1 MESTFLIG
9 IVNNITLLLVLGFL
23 YSVSIRRWDIKTVK
37 GQLIAGLLFGLV
49 SMIGMVVPVQYS
61 PGLIFDGRTILLG
74 TVGLFGGGLAAAVAV
89 VMTGLLRIW
98 QGGVGLPMGLATILS
113 ASAIG
118 VAFHYLRTKYAWV
131 TKLIPLYFFG
141 LLIHAMMLACTLFL
155 PESFR
160 WKVLADIALPVLL
173 VYPVATMLYGR
184 LIVGLEEHNDAA
196 DKLRDSQQLY
206 QALAESSTAGIGLRD
221 EAGRF
226 AYVNKML
233 AMMLEA
239 AEPSQLIGLNYID
252 FVHPEDREESL
263 RRIRSNQI
271 GEVASRREHRLV
283 SLTGNVIW
291 VESTGVP
298 ILRNDNKYI
307 MGVFQDCTARRR
319 MEQTLRENEE
329 RYRAVMQQSNESIL
343 LVDIETRRILEV
355 NPHCVEAFGYSE
367 AELLAMTTYDLVADT
382 RENIDR
388 RSDAISSGTGVNEQ
402 LIHIRCKNGKILDVE
417 RSATVIQYGG
427 KHVFMFA
434 NRDISSER
442 KLQGLILRDVA
453 MAAGVQKD
461 LLPRG
466 FDDLLVSVET
476 VYEPHHLVS
485 GDFFDFAWSEDHKR
499 LSGFILD
506 VSGHGVSSA
515 LQCIAVSTYFRDILN
530 SPMSLDARLKWV
542 NRHVLRYFTHE
553 TFAAALGFEF
563 DFSRR
568 SLTFA
573 TAGIYGF
580 LAESHALPRLV
591 KRPGS
596 LLGILDN
603 PEYTEWTVPIKA
615 GDAFYF
621 MSDGLFDVVSR
632 DADLPTADYKQAVR
646 TLRDIAASPQRRD
659 DCSAVCILIN
669 DQPRFPVRLEFH
681 RYGEY
686 NRIRS
691 RIRDLLQNVSLQH
704 APRIEIAI
712 GEALANA
719 LRESMDVRVK
729 ISLCGRRLM
738 VRISDGGN
746 GFDGKQRVATFRA
759 VDMESEFLD
768 RLYSE
773 GGRGILIMLA
783 WMDQVIYSRKGNEVL
798 LVKNLEPVRTEVNR
812 DGDPSAKQ
820 RC

>member
-23 YSVSIRRWDIKTVK
+23 YSVSIRRWDIRTLK
-37 GQLIAGLLFGLV
+37 GQCIAGLLFGLV
-49 SMIGMVVPVQYS
+49 AVIGMVVPVQYS

-98 QGGVGLPMGLATILS
+98 QGGVGQWAGVATILS
-113 ASAIG
+113 SA
-118 VAFHYLRTKYAWV
+118 L
-131 TKLIPLYFFG
+131 FG
-141 LLIHAMMLACTLFL
+141 LLFRRMQIQFGWNRNNLFLYASGLVIHLSMLACMLLL
-155 PESFR
+155 PESIR
-160 WKVLADIALPVLL
+160 WKVLSDISLPVLL
-173 VYPVATMLYGR
+173 VYPFATMLYGR
-184 LIVGLEEHNDAA
+184 LIVELEARNEAA
-196 DKLRDSQQLY
+196 DELKESQQLY
-206 QALAESSTAGIGLRD
+206 EALAESSTAGIGLRD

-226 AYVNKML
+226 AYVNKMM
-233 AMMLEA
+233 ATMLEV
-239 AEPSQLIGLNYID
+239 PDPNQLLGLPYLD
-252 FVHPEDREESL
+252 FVHPEDREESR
-263 RRIRSNQI
+263 RRIEANQI
-271 GEVASRREHRLV
+271 GEVVIRREHRLV

-298 ILRNDNKYI
+298 ILRNDSKYI

-355 NPHCVEAFGYSE
+355 NPHCVETFGYSE

-388 RSDAISSGTGVNEQ
+388 RSDAISSGAGANEQ

-434 NRDISSER
+434 NRDISAER
-442 KLQGLILRDVA
+442 KLQALILRDVA

-466 FDDLLVSVET
+466 FDDLLVSVDT

-485 GDFFDFAWSEDHKR
+485 GDFYDFIWSEDHKR

-568 SLTFA
+568 TLTFA

-580 LAESHALPRLV
+580 LTSAQALPQLV

-596 LLGILDN
+596 LLGILDD
-603 PEYTEWTVPIKA
+603 PEYTEWTVPIQA

-621 MSDGLFDVVSR
+621 MSDGLFDIVSR
-632 DADLPTADYKQAVR
+632 EVDLPSGQYPQTIR
-646 TLRDIAASPQRRD
+646 MLRDIAASPGRRD
-659 DCSAVCILIN
+659 DCSAVCIRIN

-691 RIRDLLQNVSLQH
+691 RIRDLLQSVSLQH
-704 APRIEIAI
+704 APKIEIAI

-729 ISLCGRRLM
+729 LSLCGRRLM
-738 VRISDGGN
+738 VRISDGGG
-746 GFDGKQRVATFRA
+746 GFDGKQRVAAFQA
-759 VDMESEFLD
+759 ADMEAEFLD
-768 RLYSE
+768 RLYAE
-773 GGRGILIMLA
+773 GGRGILIMMA
-783 WMDQVIYSRKGNEVL
+783 WMDQVIYNRKGNEVL
-798 LVKNLEPVRTEVNR
+798 LVKELGT
-812 DGDPSAKQ
+812 S
-820 RC
+820 

>member
-23 YSVSIRRWDIKTVK
+23 YSVSIRRWDIRTLK
-37 GQLIAGLLFGLV
+37 GQCIAGLLFGLV
-49 SMIGMVVPVQYS
+49 AVIGMVVPVQYS

-98 QGGVGLPMGLATILS
+98 QGGVGQWAGVATILS
-113 ASAIG
+113 SA
-118 VAFHYLRTKYAWV
+118 L
-131 TKLIPLYFFG
+131 FG
-141 LLIHAMMLACTLFL
+141 LLFRRMQIQFGWNRNNLFLYASGLVIHLSMLACMLLL
-155 PESFR
+155 PESIR
-160 WKVLADIALPVLL
+160 WKVLSDISLPVLL
-173 VYPVATMLYGR
+173 VYPFATMLYGR
-184 LIVGLEEHNDAA
+184 LIVELEARNEAA
-196 DKLRDSQQLY
+196 DELKESQQLY
-206 QALAESSTAGIGLRD
+206 EALAESSTAGIGLRD

-226 AYVNKML
+226 TYVNKMM
-233 AMMLEA
+233 ATMLEVP
-239 AEPSQLIGLNYID
+239 EPNQLLGVPYLD
-252 FVHPEDREESL
+252 FVHPEDREESR
-263 RRIRSNQI
+263 RRIEANQI
-271 GEVASRREHRLV
+271 GEVASMREHRMV

-355 NPHCVEAFGYSE
+355 NPHCVETFGYSE

-388 RSDAISSGTGVNEQ
+388 RSDAISSGAGANEQ

-434 NRDISSER
+434 NRDISAER
-442 KLQGLILRDVA
+442 KLQALILRDVA

-466 FDDLLVSVET
+466 FDDLLVSVDT
-476 VYEPHHLVS
+476 IYEPHHLVS
-485 GDFFDFAWSEDHKR
+485 GDFYDFIWSEDHKR

-568 SLTFA
+568 TLTFA

-580 LAESHALPRLV
+580 LTSAQALPQLV

-596 LLGILDN
+596 LLGILDD
-603 PEYTEWTVPIKA
+603 PEYPEWTVPIQA

-621 MSDGLFDVVSR
+621 MSDGLFDIVSR
-632 DADLPTADYKQAVR
+632 EMDLPSSQYSQTIR
-646 TLRDIAASPQRRD
+646 MLRDIAASPGRRD
-659 DCSAVCILIN
+659 DCSAVCIRIN

-691 RIRDLLQNVSLQH
+691 RIRDLLQSVSLQH
-704 APRIEIAI
+704 APKIEIAI

-729 ISLCGRRLM
+729 LSLCGRRLM
-738 VRISDGGN
+738 VRISDGGG
-746 GFDGKQRVATFRA
+746 GFDGKQRVAAFQA
-759 VDMESEFLD
+759 ADMEAEFLD
-768 RLYSE
+768 RLYAE
-773 GGRGILIMLA
+773 GGRGILIMMA
-783 WMDQVIYSRKGNEVL
+783 WMDQVIYNRKGNEVL
-798 LVKNLEPVRTEVNR
+798 LVKELGT
-812 DGDPSAKQ
+812 S
-820 RC
+820 

>member
-23 YSVSIRRWDIKTVK
+23 YSVSIRRWDIRTLK
-37 GQLIAGLLFGLV
+37 GQCIAGLLFGLMAV
-49 SMIGMVVPVQYS
+49 IGMVVPVQYS

-98 QGGVGLPMGLATILS
+98 QGGVGQWAGVATILS
-113 ASAIG
+113 SA
-118 VAFHYLRTKYAWV
+118 L
-131 TKLIPLYFFG
+131 FG
-141 LLIHAMMLACTLFL
+141 LLFRRMQIQFGWNRNNLFLYASGLVIHLSMLACMLLL
-155 PESFR
+155 PESIR
-160 WKVLADIALPVLL
+160 WKVLSDISLPVLL
-173 VYPVATMLYGR
+173 VYPFATMLYGR
-184 LIVGLEEHNDAA
+184 LIVELEARNEAA
-196 DKLRDSQQLY
+196 DELKESQQLY
-206 QALAESSTAGIGLRD
+206 EALAESSTAGIGLRD

-226 AYVNKML
+226 AYVNKMM
-233 AMMLEA
+233 ATMLEV
-239 AEPSQLIGLNYID
+239 PDPNQLLGLPYLD
-252 FVHPEDREESL
+252 FVHPEDREESR
-263 RRIRSNQI
+263 RRIEANQI

-355 NPHCVEAFGYSE
+355 NPHCVETFGYSE

-388 RSDAISSGTGVNEQ
+388 RSDAISSGAGANEQ

-434 NRDISSER
+434 NRDISAER
-442 KLQGLILRDVA
+442 KLQALILRDVA

-466 FDDLLVSVET
+466 FDDLLVSVDT

-485 GDFFDFAWSEDHKR
+485 GDFYDFIWSEDHKR

-568 SLTFA
+568 TLTFA

-580 LAESHALPRLV
+580 LTSAQALPQLV

-596 LLGILDN
+596 LLGILDD
-603 PEYTEWTVPIKA
+603 PEYTEWTVPIQA

-621 MSDGLFDVVSR
+621 MSDGLFDIVSR
-632 DADLPTADYKQAVR
+632 DMDLPGSQYSQTIR
-646 TLRDIAASPQRRD
+646 MLRDIAASPGRRD
-659 DCSAVCILIN
+659 DCSAVCVRIN

-691 RIRDLLQNVSLQH
+691 RIRDLLQSVSLQH
-704 APRIEIAI
+704 APKIEIAI

-729 ISLCGRRLM
+729 LCLCGRRLM
-738 VRISDGGN
+738 VRISDGGG
-746 GFDGKQRVATFRA
+746 GFDGKQRVAAFQA
-759 VDMESEFLD
+759 ADMEAEFLD
-768 RLYSE
+768 RLYAE
-773 GGRGILIMLA
+773 GGRGILIMMA
-783 WMDQVIYSRKGNEVL
+783 WMDQVIYNRKGNEVL
-798 LVKNLEPVRTEVNR
+798 LVKELGT
-812 DGDPSAKQ
+812 S
-820 RC
+820 

>member
-23 YSVSIRRWDIKTVK
+23 YSVSIRRWDIRTLK
-37 GQLIAGLLFGLV
+37 GQCIAGLLFGLV
-49 SMIGMVVPVQYS
+49 AVIGMVVPVQYS

-98 QGGVGLPMGLATILS
+98 QGGVGQWAGVATILS
-113 ASAIG
+113 SA
-118 VAFHYLRTKYAWV
+118 L
-131 TKLIPLYFFG
+131 FG
-141 LLIHAMMLACTLFL
+141 LLFRRMQIQFGWNRNNLFLYASGLVIHLSMLACMLLL
-155 PESFR
+155 PESIR
-160 WKVLADIALPVLL
+160 WKVLSDISLPVLL
-173 VYPVATMLYGR
+173 VYPFATMLYGR
-184 LIVGLEEHNDAA
+184 LIVELEARNEAA
-196 DKLRDSQQLY
+196 DELKESQQLY
-206 QALAESSTAGIGLRD
+206 EALAESSTAGIGLRD

-226 AYVNKML
+226 AYVNKMM
-233 AMMLEA
+233 ATMLEV
-239 AEPSQLIGLNYID
+239 PDPNQLLGLPYLD
-252 FVHPEDREESL
+252 FVHPEDREESR
-263 RRIRSNQI
+263 RRIEANQI
-271 GEVASRREHRLV
+271 GEVASRHEHRLV

-388 RSDAISSGTGVNEQ
+388 RSDAISSGAGANEQ

-434 NRDISSER
+434 NRDISAER
-442 KLQGLILRDVA
+442 KLQALILRDVA

-466 FDDLLVSVET
+466 FDDLLVSVDT

-485 GDFFDFAWSEDHKR
+485 GDFYDFIWSEDHKR

-568 SLTFA
+568 TLTFA

-580 LAESHALPRLV
+580 LTSAQALPQLV

-596 LLGILDN
+596 LLGILDD
-603 PEYTEWTVPIKA
+603 PEYTEWTVPIQA

-621 MSDGLFDVVSR
+621 MSDGLFDIVSR
-632 DADLPTADYKQAVR
+632 EVDLPSGQYPQTIR
-646 TLRDIAASPQRRD
+646 MLRDIAASPGRRD
-659 DCSAVCILIN
+659 DCSAVCIRIN

-691 RIRDLLQNVSLQH
+691 RIRDLLQSVSLQH
-704 APRIEIAI
+704 APKIEIAI

-729 ISLCGRRLM
+729 LCLCGRRLM
-738 VRISDGGN
+738 VRISDGGG
-746 GFDGKQRVATFRA
+746 GFDGKQRVAAFQA
-759 VDMESEFLD
+759 ADMEAEFLD
-768 RLYSE
+768 RLYAE
-773 GGRGILIMLA
+773 GGRGILIMMA
-783 WMDQVIYSRKGNEVL
+783 WMDQVIYNRKGNEVL
-798 LVKNLEPVRTEVNR
+798 LVKELGT
-812 DGDPSAKQ
+812 S
-820 RC
+820 

>member
-23 YSVSIRRWDIKTVK
+23 YSVSIRRWDIRTLK
-37 GQLIAGLLFGLV
+37 GQCIAGLLFGLV
-49 SMIGMVVPVQYS
+49 AVIGMVVPVQYS

-98 QGGVGLPMGLATILS
+98 QGGVGQWAGVATILS
-113 ASAIG
+113 SA
-118 VAFHYLRTKYAWV
+118 L
-131 TKLIPLYFFG
+131 FG
-141 LLIHAMMLACTLFL
+141 LLFRRMQIQFGWNRNNLFLYASGLVIHLSMLACMLLL
-155 PESFR
+155 PESIR
-160 WKVLADIALPVLL
+160 WKVLSDISLPVLL
-173 VYPVATMLYGR
+173 VYPFATMLYGR
-184 LIVGLEEHNDAA
+184 LIVELEARNEAA
-196 DKLRDSQQLY
+196 DELKESQQLY
-206 QALAESSTAGIGLRD
+206 EALAESSTAGIGLRD

-226 AYVNKML
+226 AYVNKMM
-233 AMMLEA
+233 ATMLEVP
-239 AEPSQLIGLNYID
+239 EPNQLLGLPYLD
-252 FVHPEDREESL
+252 FVHPEDREESR
-263 RRIRSNQI
+263 RRIEANQI

-388 RSDAISSGTGVNEQ
+388 RSDAISSGAGANEQ

-434 NRDISSER
+434 NRDISAER
-442 KLQGLILRDVA
+442 KLQALILRDVA

-466 FDDLLVSVET
+466 FDDLLVSVDT

-485 GDFFDFAWSEDHKR
+485 GDFYDFIWSEDHKR

-568 SLTFA
+568 TLTFA

-580 LAESHALPRLV
+580 LTSAQALPQLV

-596 LLGILDN
+596 LLGILDD
-603 PEYTEWTVPIKA
+603 PEYTEWTVPIQA

-621 MSDGLFDVVSR
+621 MSDGLFDIVSR
-632 DADLPTADYKQAVR
+632 EVDLPSGQYPQTIR
-646 TLRDIAASPQRRD
+646 MLRDIAASPGRRD
-659 DCSAVCILIN
+659 DCSAVCIRIN

-691 RIRDLLQNVSLQH
+691 RIRDLLQSVSLQH
-704 APRIEIAI
+704 APKIEIAI

-729 ISLCGRRLM
+729 LSLCGRRLM
-738 VRISDGGN
+738 VRISDGGG
-746 GFDGKQRVATFRA
+746 GFDGKQRVAAFQA
-759 VDMESEFLD
+759 ADMEAEFLD
-768 RLYSE
+768 RLYAE
-773 GGRGILIMLA
+773 GGRGILIMMA
-783 WMDQVIYSRKGNEVL
+783 WMDQVIYNRKGNEVL
-798 LVKNLEPVRTEVNR
+798 LVKELGT
-812 DGDPSAKQ
+812 S
-820 RC
+820 

>member
-23 YSVSIRRWDIKTVK
+23 YSVSIRRWDIKTIK
-37 GQLIAGLLFGLV
+37 GQCVAGLLFGLV
-49 SMIGMVVPVQYS
+49 AMIGMVVPVQYS
-61 PGLIFDGRTILLG
+61 PGLIYDGRSILLG
-74 TVGLFGGGLAAAVAV
+74 MVGLFGGGLAAAVAV
-89 VMTGLLRIW
+89 VMTGLLRLW
-98 QGGVGLPMGLATILS
+98 QGGVGQWAGVATILS
-113 ASAIG
+113 SA
-118 VAFHYLRTKYAWV
+118 L
-131 TKLIPLYFFG
+131 FG
-141 LLIHAMMLACTLFL
+141 LLFRRMQIQVGWNRNNLFLYASGLVIHLSMLACMLLL
-155 PESFR
+155 PESIR
-160 WKVLADIALPVLL
+160 WKVLSDISLPVLL
-173 VYPVATMLYGR
+173 VYPFATMLYGR
-184 LIVGLEEHNDAA
+184 LIVELEARNEAA
-196 DKLRDSQQLY
+196 DELKESQQLY
-206 QALAESSTAGIGLRD
+206 EALAESSTAGIGLRD

-226 AYVNKML
+226 AYVNKMM
-233 AMMLEA
+233 ATMLEV
-239 AEPSQLIGLNYID
+239 PDPNQLLGLPYLD
-252 FVHPEDREESL
+252 FVHPEDREESR
-263 RRIRSNQI
+263 RRIEANQI

-388 RSDAISSGTGVNEQ
+388 RSDAISSGAGANEQ

-434 NRDISSER
+434 NRDISAER
-442 KLQGLILRDVA
+442 KLQALILRDVA

-466 FDDLLVSVET
+466 FDDLLVSVDT

-485 GDFFDFAWSEDHKR
+485 GDFYDFIWSEDHKR

-568 SLTFA
+568 TLTFA

-580 LAESHALPRLV
+580 LTSAQALPQLV

-596 LLGILDN
+596 LLGILDD
-603 PEYTEWTVPIKA
+603 PEYTEWTVPIQA

-621 MSDGLFDVVSR
+621 MSDGLFDIVSR
-632 DADLPTADYKQAVR
+632 EVDLPSGQYPQTIR
-646 TLRDIAASPQRRD
+646 MLRDIAASPGRRD
-659 DCSAVCILIN
+659 DCSAVCIRIN

-691 RIRDLLQNVSLQH
+691 RIRDLLQSVSLQH
-704 APRIEIAI
+704 APKIEIAI

-729 ISLCGRRLM
+729 LSLCGRRLM
-738 VRISDGGN
+738 VRISDGGG
-746 GFDGKQRVATFRA
+746 GFDGKQRVAAFQA
-759 VDMESEFLD
+759 ADMEAEFLD
-768 RLYSE
+768 RLYAE
-773 GGRGILIMLA
+773 GGRGILIMMA
-783 WMDQVIYSRKGNEVL
+783 WMDQVIYNRKGNEVL
-798 LVKNLEPVRTEVNR
+798 LVKELGT
-812 DGDPSAKQ
+812 S
-820 RC
+820 

>member
-23 YSVSIRRWDIKTVK
+23 YSVSIRRWDIRTLK
-37 GQLIAGLLFGLV
+37 GQCIAGLLFGLV
-49 SMIGMVVPVQYS
+49 AVIGMVVPVQYS

-98 QGGVGLPMGLATILS
+98 QGGVGQWAGVATILS
-113 ASAIG
+113 SA
-118 VAFHYLRTKYAWV
+118 L
-131 TKLIPLYFFG
+131 FG
-141 LLIHAMMLACTLFL
+141 LLFRRMQIQFGWNRNNLFLYASGLVIHLSMLACMLLL
-155 PESFR
+155 PESIR
-160 WKVLADIALPVLL
+160 WKVLSDISLPVLL
-173 VYPVATMLYGR
+173 VYPFATMLYGR
-184 LIVGLEEHNDAA
+184 LIVELEARNEAA
-196 DKLRDSQQLY
+196 DELKESQQLY
-206 QALAESSTAGIGLRD
+206 EALAESSTAGIGLRD

-226 AYVNKML
+226 AYVNKMM
-233 AMMLEA
+233 ATMLEV
-239 AEPSQLIGLNYID
+239 PDPNQLLGLPYLD
-252 FVHPEDREESL
+252 FVHPEDREESR
-263 RRIRSNQI
+263 RRIEANQI
-271 GEVASRREHRLV
+271 GEVVSRREHRLV

-298 ILRNDNKYI
+298 ILRNDSKYI

-355 NPHCVEAFGYSE
+355 NPHCVETFGYSE

-388 RSDAISSGTGVNEQ
+388 RSDAISSGAGANEQ

-434 NRDISSER
+434 NRDISAER
-442 KLQGLILRDVA
+442 KLQALILRDVA

-466 FDDLLVSVET
+466 FDDLLVSVDT

-485 GDFFDFAWSEDHKR
+485 GDFYDFIWSEDHKR

-568 SLTFA
+568 TLTFA

-580 LAESHALPRLV
+580 LTSAQALPQLV

-596 LLGILDN
+596 LLGILDD
-603 PEYTEWTVPIKA
+603 PEYTEWTVPIQA

-621 MSDGLFDVVSR
+621 MSDGLFDIVSR
-632 DADLPTADYKQAVR
+632 DMDLPGSQYSQTIR
-646 TLRDIAASPQRRD
+646 MLRDIAASPGRRD
-659 DCSAVCILIN
+659 DCSAVCIRIN

-704 APRIEIAI
+704 APKIEIAI

-729 ISLCGRRLM
+729 LCLCGRRLM
-738 VRISDGGN
+738 VRISDGGG
-746 GFDGKQRVATFRA
+746 GFDGKQRVAAFQA
-759 VDMESEFLD
+759 ADMEAEFLD
-768 RLYSE
+768 RLYAE
-773 GGRGILIMLA
+773 GGRGILIMMA
-783 WMDQVIYSRKGNEVL
+783 WMDQVIYNRKGNEVL
-798 LVKNLEPVRTEVNR
+798 LVKELGT
-812 DGDPSAKQ
+812 S
-820 RC
+820 

>member
-23 YSVSIRRWDIKTVK
+23 YSVSIRRWDIRTLK
-37 GQLIAGLLFGLV
+37 GQCIAGLLFGLV
-49 SMIGMVVPVQYS
+49 AVIGMVVPVQYS

-89 VMTGLLRIW
+89 VMTGLLRLW
-98 QGGVGLPMGLATILS
+98 QRGVGQWAGVATILS
-113 ASAIG
+113 SA
-118 VAFHYLRTKYAWV
+118 L
-131 TKLIPLYFFG
+131 FG
-141 LLIHAMMLACTLFL
+141 LLFRRMQIQFGWNRNNLFLYASGLVIHLSMLACMLLL
-155 PESFR
+155 PESIR
-160 WKVLADIALPVLL
+160 WKVLSDISLPVLL
-173 VYPVATMLYGR
+173 VYPFATMLYGR
-184 LIVGLEEHNDAA
+184 LIVELEARNEAA
-196 DKLRDSQQLY
+196 DELKESQQLY
-206 QALAESSTAGIGLRD
+206 EALAESSTAGIGLRD

-226 AYVNKML
+226 AYVNKMM
-233 AMMLEA
+233 ATMLEV
-239 AEPSQLIGLNYID
+239 PDPNQLLGLPYLD
-252 FVHPEDREESL
+252 FVHPEDREESR
-263 RRIRSNQI
+263 RRIEANQI

-298 ILRNDNKYI
+298 ILRNDSKYI

-388 RSDAISSGTGVNEQ
+388 RSDAISSGAGANEQ

-434 NRDISSER
+434 NRDISAER
-442 KLQGLILRDVA
+442 KLQALILRDVA

-466 FDDLLVSVET
+466 FDDLLVSVDT

-485 GDFFDFAWSEDHKR
+485 GDFYDFIWSEDHKR

-568 SLTFA
+568 TLTFA

-580 LAESHALPRLV
+580 LTSAQALPQLV

-596 LLGILDN
+596 LLGILDD
-603 PEYTEWTVPIKA
+603 PEYTEWTVPIQA

-621 MSDGLFDVVSR
+621 MSDGLFDIVSR
-632 DADLPTADYKQAVR
+632 EVDLPSGQYPQTIR
-646 TLRDIAASPQRRD
+646 MLRDIAASPGRRD
-659 DCSAVCILIN
+659 DCSAVCIRIN

-691 RIRDLLQNVSLQH
+691 RIRDLLQSVSLQH
-704 APRIEIAI
+704 APKIEIAI

-729 ISLCGRRLM
+729 LCLCGRRLM
-738 VRISDGGN
+738 VRISDGGG
-746 GFDGKQRVATFRA
+746 GFDGKQRVAAFQA
-759 VDMESEFLD
+759 ADMEAEFLD
-768 RLYSE
+768 RLYAE
-773 GGRGILIMLA
+773 GGRGILIMMA
-783 WMDQVIYSRKGNEVL
+783 WMDQVIYNRKGNEVL
-798 LVKNLEPVRTEVNR
+798 LVKELGT
-812 DGDPSAKQ
+812 S
-820 RC
+820 

>member
-23 YSVSIRRWDIKTVK
+23 YSVSIRRWDIRTLK
-37 GQLIAGLLFGLV
+37 GQCIAGLLFGLV
-49 SMIGMVVPVQYS
+49 AVIGMVVPVQYS

-98 QGGVGLPMGLATILS
+98 QGGVGQWAGVATILS
-113 ASAIG
+113 SA
-118 VAFHYLRTKYAWV
+118 L
-131 TKLIPLYFFG
+131 FG
-141 LLIHAMMLACTLFL
+141 LLFRRMQIQFGWNRNNLFLYASGLIIHLSMLACMLLL
-155 PESFR
+155 PESIR
-160 WKVLADIALPVLL
+160 WKVLSDISLPVLL
-173 VYPVATMLYGR
+173 VYPFATMLYGR
-184 LIVGLEEHNDAA
+184 LIVELEARNEAA
-196 DKLRDSQQLY
+196 DELKESQQLY
-206 QALAESSTAGIGLRD
+206 EALAESSTAGIGLRD

-226 AYVNKML
+226 AYVNKMM
-233 AMMLEA
+233 ATMLEV
-239 AEPSQLIGLNYID
+239 PDPNQLLGLPYLD
-252 FVHPEDREESL
+252 FVHPEDREESR
-263 RRIRSNQI
+263 RRIEANQI

-388 RSDAISSGTGVNEQ
+388 RSDAISSGAGANEQ

-434 NRDISSER
+434 NRDISAER
-442 KLQGLILRDVA
+442 KLQALILRDVA

-466 FDDLLVSVET
+466 FDDLLVSVDT

-485 GDFFDFAWSEDHKR
+485 GDFYDFIWSEDHKR

-568 SLTFA
+568 TLTFA

-580 LAESHALPRLV
+580 LTSAQALPQLV

-596 LLGILDN
+596 LLGILDD
-603 PEYTEWTVPIKA
+603 PEYTEWTVPIQA

-621 MSDGLFDVVSR
+621 MSDGLFDIVSR
-632 DADLPTADYKQAVR
+632 EVDLPSGQYPQTIR
-646 TLRDIAASPQRRD
+646 MLRDIAASPGRRD
-659 DCSAVCILIN
+659 DCSAVCIRIN

-691 RIRDLLQNVSLQH
+691 RIRDLLQSVSLQH
-704 APRIEIAI
+704 APKIEIAI

-729 ISLCGRRLM
+729 LSLCGRRLM
-738 VRISDGGN
+738 VRISDGGG
-746 GFDGKQRVATFRA
+746 GFDGRQRVAAFQAT
-759 VDMESEFLD
+759 DMETEFMD
-768 RLYSE
+768 RLYAE

-783 WMDQVIYSRKGNEVL
+783 WMDEVIYNRKGNEVL
-798 LVKNLEPVRTEVNR
+798 LVKELGT
-812 DGDPSAKQ
+812 S
-820 RC
+820 

>member
-23 YSVSIRRWDIKTVK
+23 YSVSIRRWDIRTLK
-37 GQLIAGLLFGLV
+37 GQCIAGLLFGLV
-49 SMIGMVVPVQYS
+49 AVIGMVVPVQYS

-98 QGGVGLPMGLATILS
+98 QGGVGQWAGVATILS
-113 ASAIG
+113 SA
-118 VAFHYLRTKYAWV
+118 L
-131 TKLIPLYFFG
+131 FG
-141 LLIHAMMLACTLFL
+141 LLFRRMQIQFGWNRNNLFLYASGLVIHLSMLACMLIL
-155 PESFR
+155 PESIR
-160 WKVLADIALPVLL
+160 WKVLSDISLPVLL
-173 VYPVATMLYGR
+173 VYPFATMLYGR
-184 LIVGLEEHNDAA
+184 LIVELEARNEAA
-196 DKLRDSQQLY
+196 DELKESQQLY
-206 QALAESSTAGIGLRD
+206 EALAESSTAGIGLRD

-226 AYVNKML
+226 TYVNKMM
-233 AMMLEA
+233 ATMLEV
-239 AEPSQLIGLNYID
+239 PDPNQLLGLPYLD
-252 FVHPEDREESL
+252 FVHPEDREESR
-263 RRIRSNQI
+263 RRIEANQI

-298 ILRNDNKYI
+298 ILRNDSKYI

-388 RSDAISSGTGVNEQ
+388 RSDAISSGAGANEQ

-434 NRDISSER
+434 NRDISAER
-442 KLQGLILRDVA
+442 KLQALILRDVA

-466 FDDLLVSVET
+466 FDDLLVSVDT

-485 GDFFDFAWSEDHKR
+485 GDFYDFIWSEDHKH

-568 SLTFA
+568 TLTFA

-580 LAESHALPRLV
+580 LTSAQALPQLV

-596 LLGILDN
+596 LLGILDD
-603 PEYTEWTVPIKA
+603 PEYTEWTVPIQA

-621 MSDGLFDVVSR
+621 MSDGLFDIVSR
-632 DADLPTADYKQAVR
+632 EVDLPSGQYPQTIR
-646 TLRDIAASPQRRD
+646 MLRDIAASPGRRD
-659 DCSAVCILIN
+659 DCSAVCIRIN

-691 RIRDLLQNVSLQH
+691 RIRDLLQSVSLQH
-704 APRIEIAI
+704 APKIEIAI

-729 ISLCGRRLM
+729 LCLCGRRLM
-738 VRISDGGN
+738 VRISDGGG
-746 GFDGKQRVATFRA
+746 GFDGRQRVAAFQA
-759 VDMESEFLD
+759 ADMETEFMD
-768 RLYSE
+768 RLYAE

-783 WMDQVIYSRKGNEVL
+783 WMDEVIYNRKGNEVL
-798 LVKNLEPVRTEVNR
+798 LVKELGT
-812 DGDPSAKQ
+812 S
-820 RC
+820 

>member
-23 YSVSIRRWDIKTVK
+23 YSVSIRRWDIRTLK
-37 GQLIAGLLFGLV
+37 GQCIAGLLFGLV
-49 SMIGMVVPVQYS
+49 AVIGMVVPVQYS

-98 QGGVGLPMGLATILS
+98 QGGVGQWAGVATILS
-113 ASAIG
+113 SA
-118 VAFHYLRTKYAWV
+118 L
-131 TKLIPLYFFG
+131 FG
-141 LLIHAMMLACTLFL
+141 LLFRRMQIQFGWNRNNLFLYASGLVIHLSMLACMLLL
-155 PESFR
+155 PESIR
-160 WKVLADIALPVLL
+160 WKVLSDISLPVLL
-173 VYPVATMLYGR
+173 VYPFATMLYGR
-184 LIVGLEEHNDAA
+184 LIVELEARNEAA
-196 DKLRDSQQLY
+196 DELKESQQLY
-206 QALAESSTAGIGLRD
+206 EALAESSTAGIGLRD

-226 AYVNKML
+226 AYVNKMM
-233 AMMLEA
+233 ATMLEV
-239 AEPSQLIGLNYID
+239 PDPNQLLGLPYLD
-252 FVHPEDREESL
+252 FVHPEDREESR
-263 RRIRSNQI
+263 RRIEANQI

-298 ILRNDNKYI
+298 ILRNDSKYI

-388 RSDAISSGTGVNEQ
+388 RSDAISSGAGANEQ

-434 NRDISSER
+434 NRDISAER
-442 KLQGLILRDVA
+442 KLQALILRDVA

-466 FDDLLVSVET
+466 FDDLLVSVDT

-485 GDFFDFAWSEDHKR
+485 GDFYDFIWSEDHKR

-568 SLTFA
+568 TLTFA

-580 LAESHALPRLV
+580 LTSAQALPQLV

-596 LLGILDN
+596 LLGILDD
-603 PEYTEWTVPIKA
+603 PEYTEWTVPIQA

-621 MSDGLFDVVSR
+621 MSDGLFDIVSR
-632 DADLPTADYKQAVR
+632 EVDLPSGQYPQTIR
-646 TLRDIAASPQRRD
+646 MLRDIAASPGRRD
-659 DCSAVCILIN
+659 DCSAVCIRIN

-691 RIRDLLQNVSLQH
+691 RIRDLLQSVSLQH
-704 APRIEIAI
+704 APKIEIAI

-729 ISLCGRRLM
+729 LSLCGRRLM
-738 VRISDGGN
+738 VRISDGGG
-746 GFDGKQRVATFRA
+746 GFDGKQRVAAFQA
-759 VDMESEFLD
+759 ADMEAEFLD
-768 RLYSE
+768 RLYAE
-773 GGRGILIMLA
+773 GGRGILIMMA
-783 WMDQVIYSRKGNEVL
+783 WMDQVIYNRKGNEVL
-798 LVKNLEPVRTEVNR
+798 LVKELGT
-812 DGDPSAKQ
+812 S
-820 RC
+820 

>member
-23 YSVSIRRWDIKTVK
+23 YSVSIRRWDIRTLK
-37 GQLIAGLLFGLV
+37 GQCIAGLLFGLV
-49 SMIGMVVPVQYS
+49 AVIGMVVPVQYS

-98 QGGVGLPMGLATILS
+98 QGGVGQWAGVATILS
-113 ASAIG
+113 SA
-118 VAFHYLRTKYAWV
+118 L
-131 TKLIPLYFFG
+131 FG
-141 LLIHAMMLACTLFL
+141 LLFRRMQIQFGWNRNNLFLYASGLVIHLSMLACMLLL
-155 PESFR
+155 PESIR
-160 WKVLADIALPVLL
+160 WKVLSDISLPVLL
-173 VYPVATMLYGR
+173 VYPFATMLYGR
-184 LIVGLEEHNDAA
+184 LIVELEARNEAA
-196 DKLRDSQQLY
+196 DELKESQQLY
-206 QALAESSTAGIGLRD
+206 EALAESSTAGIGLRD

-226 AYVNKML
+226 AYVNKMM
-233 AMMLEA
+233 ATMLEV
-239 AEPSQLIGLNYID
+239 PDPNQLLGLPYLD
-252 FVHPEDREESL
+252 FVHPEDREESR
-263 RRIRSNQI
+263 RRIEANQI

-388 RSDAISSGTGVNEQ
+388 RSDAISSGAGANEQ

-434 NRDISSER
+434 NRDISAER
-442 KLQGLILRDVA
+442 KLQALILRDVA

-466 FDDLLVSVET
+466 FDDLLVSVDT

-485 GDFFDFAWSEDHKR
+485 GDFYDFIWSEDHKR

-530 SPMSLDARLKWV
+530 SPMSLDAMLKWV

-568 SLTFA
+568 TLTFA

-580 LAESHALPRLV
+580 LTSAQALPQLV

-596 LLGILDN
+596 LLGILDD
-603 PEYTEWTVPIKA
+603 PEYTEWTVPIQA

-621 MSDGLFDVVSR
+621 MSDGLFDIVSR
-632 DADLPTADYKQAVR
+632 EVDLPSGQYPQTIR
-646 TLRDIAASPQRRD
+646 MLRDIAASPGRRD
-659 DCSAVCILIN
+659 DCSAVCIRIN

-691 RIRDLLQNVSLQH
+691 RIRDLLQSVSLQH
-704 APRIEIAI
+704 APKIEIAI

-729 ISLCGRRLM
+729 LCLCGRRLM
-738 VRISDGGN
+738 VRISDGGG
-746 GFDGKQRVATFRA
+746 GFDGKQRVAAFQA
-759 VDMESEFLD
+759 ADMEAEFLD
-768 RLYSE
+768 RLYAE
-773 GGRGILIMLA
+773 GGRGILIMMA
-783 WMDQVIYSRKGNEVL
+783 WMDQVIYNRKGNEVL
-798 LVKNLEPVRTEVNR
+798 LVKELGT
-812 DGDPSAKQ
+812 S
-820 RC
+820 

>member
-23 YSVSIRRWDIKTVK
+23 YSVSIRRWDIRTLK
-37 GQLIAGLLFGLV
+37 GQCIAGLLFGLV
-49 SMIGMVVPVQYS
+49 AVIGMVVPVQYS

-98 QGGVGLPMGLATILS
+98 QGGVGQWAGVATILS
-113 ASAIG
+113 SA
-118 VAFHYLRTKYAWV
+118 L
-131 TKLIPLYFFG
+131 FG
-141 LLIHAMMLACTLFL
+141 LLFRRMQIQFGWNRNNLFLYASGLVIHLSMLACMLLL
-155 PESFR
+155 PESIR
-160 WKVLADIALPVLL
+160 WKVLSDISLPVLL
-173 VYPVATMLYGR
+173 VYPFATMLYGR
-184 LIVGLEEHNDAA
+184 LIVELEARNEAA
-196 DKLRDSQQLY
+196 DELKESQQLY
-206 QALAESSTAGIGLRD
+206 EALAESSTAGIGLRD

-226 AYVNKML
+226 AYVNKMM
-233 AMMLEA
+233 ATMLEV
-239 AEPSQLIGLNYID
+239 PDPNQLLGLPYLD
-252 FVHPEDREESL
+252 FVHPEDREESR
-263 RRIRSNQI
+263 RRIEANQI

-355 NPHCVEAFGYSE
+355 NPHCVETFGYSE

-388 RSDAISSGTGVNEQ
+388 RSDAISSGAGANEQ

-434 NRDISSER
+434 NRDISAER
-442 KLQGLILRDVA
+442 KLQALILRDVA

-466 FDDLLVSVET
+466 FDDLLVSVDT
-476 VYEPHHLVS
+476 IYEPHHLVS
-485 GDFFDFAWSEDHKR
+485 GDFYDFIWSEDHKR

-568 SLTFA
+568 TLTFA

-580 LAESHALPRLV
+580 LTSAQALPQLV

-596 LLGILDN
+596 LLGILDD
-603 PEYTEWTVPIKA
+603 PEYTEWTVPIQA

-621 MSDGLFDVVSR
+621 MSDGLFDIVSR
-632 DADLPTADYKQAVR
+632 EVDLPSGQYPQTIR
-646 TLRDIAASPQRRD
+646 MLRDIAASPGRRD
-659 DCSAVCILIN
+659 DCSAVCIRIN

-691 RIRDLLQNVSLQH
+691 RIRDLLQSVSLQH
-704 APRIEIAI
+704 APKIEIAI

-729 ISLCGRRLM
+729 LCLCGRRLM
-738 VRISDGGN
+738 VRISDGGG
-746 GFDGKQRVATFRA
+746 GFDGKQRVAAFQA
-759 VDMESEFLD
+759 ADMEAEFLD
-768 RLYSE
+768 RLYAE
-773 GGRGILIMLA
+773 GGRGILIMMA
-783 WMDQVIYSRKGNEVL
+783 WMDQVIYNRKGNEVL
-798 LVKNLEPVRTEVNR
+798 LVKELGT
-812 DGDPSAKQ
+812 S
-820 RC
+820 

>member
-1 MESTFLIG
+1 MESTFFIG

-23 YSVSIRRWDIKTVK
+23 YSVSIRRWDIRTLK
-37 GQLIAGLLFGLV
+37 GQCIAGLLFGLV
-49 SMIGMVVPVQYS
+49 AVIGMVVPVQYS

-89 VMTGLLRIW
+89 VMTGLLRLW
-98 QGGVGLPMGLATILS
+98 QGGVGQWAGVATILS
-113 ASAIG
+113 SA
-118 VAFHYLRTKYAWV
+118 L
-131 TKLIPLYFFG
+131 FG
-141 LLIHAMMLACTLFL
+141 LLFRRMQIQFGWNRNNLFLYASGLVIHLSMLACMLLL
-155 PESFR
+155 PESIR
-160 WKVLADIALPVLL
+160 WKVLSDISLPVLL
-173 VYPVATMLYGR
+173 VYPFATMLYGR
-184 LIVGLEEHNDAA
+184 LIVELEARNEAA
-196 DKLRDSQQLY
+196 DELKESQQLY
-206 QALAESSTAGIGLRD
+206 EALAESSTAGIGLRD

-226 AYVNKML
+226 AYVNKMM
-233 AMMLEA
+233 ATMLEVP
-239 AEPSQLIGLNYID
+239 EPNQLLGVPYLD
-252 FVHPEDREESL
+252 FVHPEDREESR
-263 RRIRSNQI
+263 RRIEANQI

-298 ILRNDNKYI
+298 ILRNDSKYI

-388 RSDAISSGTGVNEQ
+388 RSDAISSGAGANEQ

-434 NRDISSER
+434 NRDISAER
-442 KLQGLILRDVA
+442 KLQALILRDVA

-466 FDDLLVSVET
+466 FDDLLVSVDT

-485 GDFFDFAWSEDHKR
+485 GDFYDFIWSEDHKR

-568 SLTFA
+568 TLTFA

-580 LAESHALPRLV
+580 LTSAQALPQLV

-596 LLGILDN
+596 LLGILDD
-603 PEYTEWTVPIKA
+603 PEYTEWTVPIQA

-621 MSDGLFDVVSR
+621 MSDGLFDIVSR
-632 DADLPTADYKQAVR
+632 EVDLPSGQYPQTIR
-646 TLRDIAASPQRRD
+646 MLRDIAASPGRRD
-659 DCSAVCILIN
+659 DCSAVCIRIN

-691 RIRDLLQNVSLQH
+691 RIRDLLQSVSLQH
-704 APRIEIAI
+704 APKIEIAI

-729 ISLCGRRLM
+729 LSLCGRRLM
-738 VRISDGGN
+738 VRISDGGG
-746 GFDGKQRVATFRA
+746 GFDGRQRVAAFQA
-759 VDMESEFLD
+759 ADMEAEFLD
-768 RLYSE
+768 RLYAE
-773 GGRGILIMLA
+773 GGRGILIMMA
-783 WMDQVIYSRKGNEVL
+783 WMDQVIYNRKGNEVL
-798 LVKNLEPVRTEVNR
+798 LVKELGT
-812 DGDPSAKQ
+812 S
-820 RC
+820 

>member
-1 MESTFLIG
+1 ML
-9 IVNNITLLLVLGFL
+9 
-23 YSVSIRRWDIKTVK
+23 
-37 GQLIAGLLFGLV
+37 
-49 SMIGMVVPVQYS
+49 
-61 PGLIFDGRTILLG
+61 
-74 TVGLFGGGLAAAVAV
+74 
-89 VMTGLLRIW
+89 
-98 QGGVGLPMGLATILS
+98 GLP
-113 ASAIG
+113 
-118 VAFHYLRTKYAWV
+118 YL
-131 TKLIPLYFFG
+131 
-141 LLIHAMMLACTLFL
+141 
-155 PESFR
+155 
-160 WKVLADIALPVLL
+160 
-173 VYPVATMLYGR
+173 
-184 LIVGLEEHNDAA
+184 
-196 DKLRDSQQLY
+196 
-206 QALAESSTAGIGLRD
+206 
-221 EAGRF
+221 
-226 AYVNKML
+226 
-233 AMMLEA
+233 
-239 AEPSQLIGLNYID
+239 D
-252 FVHPEDREESL
+252 FVHPEDREESR
-263 RRIRSNQI
+263 RRIEANQI
-271 GEVASRREHRLV
+271 GEVVSRRAHRLV

-298 ILRNDNKYI
+298 ILRNDSKYI

-434 NRDISSER
+434 NRDISAER
-442 KLQGLILRDVA
+442 KLQALILRDVA

-466 FDDLLVSVET
+466 FDDLLVSVDT

-485 GDFFDFAWSEDHKR
+485 GDFYDFIWSEDHKR

-568 SLTFA
+568 TLTFA

-580 LAESHALPRLV
+580 LTSAQALPQLV

-596 LLGILDN
+596 LLGILDD
-603 PEYTEWTVPIKA
+603 PEYTEWTVPIQA

-621 MSDGLFDVVSR
+621 MSDGLFDIVSR
-632 DADLPTADYKQAVR
+632 EVDLPSGQYPQTIR
-646 TLRDIAASPQRRD
+646 MLRDIAASPGRRD
-659 DCSAVCILIN
+659 DCSAVCIRIN

-691 RIRDLLQNVSLQH
+691 RIRDLLQSVSLQH
-704 APRIEIAI
+704 APKIEIAI

-729 ISLCGRRLM
+729 LCLCGRRLM
-738 VRISDGGN
+738 VRISDGGG
-746 GFDGKQRVATFRA
+746 GFDGKQRVAAFQA
-759 VDMESEFLD
+759 ADMEAEFLD
-768 RLYSE
+768 RLYAE
-773 GGRGILIMLA
+773 GGRGILIMMA
-783 WMDQVIYSRKGNEVL
+783 WMDQVIYNRKGNEVL
-798 LVKNLEPVRTEVNR
+798 LVKELGT
-812 DGDPSAKQ
+812 S
-820 RC
+820 

>member
-23 YSVSIRRWDIKTVK
+23 YSVSIRRWDIRTLK
-37 GQLIAGLLFGLV
+37 GQCIAGLLFGLV
-49 SMIGMVVPVQYS
+49 AVIGMVVPVQYS

-98 QGGVGLPMGLATILS
+98 QGGVGQWAGVATILS
-113 ASAIG
+113 SA
-118 VAFHYLRTKYAWV
+118 L
-131 TKLIPLYFFG
+131 FG
-141 LLIHAMMLACTLFL
+141 LLFRRMQIQFGWNRNNLFLYASGLVIHLSMLACMLLL
-155 PESFR
+155 PESIR
-160 WKVLADIALPVLL
+160 WKVLSDISLPVLL
-173 VYPVATMLYGR
+173 VYPFATMLYGR
-184 LIVGLEEHNDAA
+184 LIVELEARNEAA
-196 DKLRDSQQLY
+196 DELKESQQLY
-206 QALAESSTAGIGLRD
+206 EALAESSTAGIGLRD

-226 AYVNKML
+226 AYVNKMM
-233 AMMLEA
+233 ATMLEV
-239 AEPSQLIGLNYID
+239 PDPNQLLGLPYLD
-252 FVHPEDREESL
+252 FVHPEDREESR
-263 RRIRSNQI
+263 RRIEANQI

-298 ILRNDNKYI
+298 ILRNDSKYI

-388 RSDAISSGTGVNEQ
+388 RSDAISSGAGANEQ

-434 NRDISSER
+434 NRDISAER
-442 KLQGLILRDVA
+442 KLQALILRDVA

-466 FDDLLVSVET
+466 FDDLLVSVDT

-485 GDFFDFAWSEDHKR
+485 GDFYDFIWSEDHKR

-568 SLTFA
+568 TLTFA

-580 LAESHALPRLV
+580 LTSAQALPQLV

-596 LLGILDN
+596 LLGILDD
-603 PEYTEWTVPIKA
+603 PEYTEWTVPIQA

-621 MSDGLFDVVSR
+621 MSDGLFDIVSR
-632 DADLPTADYKQAVR
+632 EVDLPSGQYPQTIR
-646 TLRDIAASPQRRD
+646 MLRDIAASPGRRD
-659 DCSAVCILIN
+659 DCSAVCIRIN

-704 APRIEIAI
+704 APKIEIAI

-729 ISLCGRRLM
+729 LSLCGRRLM
-738 VRISDGGN
+738 VRISDGGG
-746 GFDGKQRVATFRA
+746 GFDGKQRVAAFQA
-759 VDMESEFLD
+759 ADMEAEFLD
-768 RLYSE
+768 RLYAE
-773 GGRGILIMLA
+773 GGRGILIMMA
-783 WMDQVIYSRKGNEVL
+783 WMDQVIYNRKGNEVL
-798 LVKNLEPVRTEVNR
+798 LVKELGT
-812 DGDPSAKQ
+812 S
-820 RC
+820 

>member
-23 YSVSIRRWDIKTVK
+23 YSVSIRRWDIRTLK
-37 GQLIAGLLFGLV
+37 GQCIAGLLFGLV
-49 SMIGMVVPVQYS
+49 AVIGMVVPVQYS

-98 QGGVGLPMGLATILS
+98 QGGVGQWAGVATILS
-113 ASAIG
+113 SA
-118 VAFHYLRTKYAWV
+118 L
-131 TKLIPLYFFG
+131 FG
-141 LLIHAMMLACTLFL
+141 LLFRRMQIQFGWNRNNLFLYASGLVIHLSMLACMLLL
-155 PESFR
+155 PESIR
-160 WKVLADIALPVLL
+160 WKVLSDISLPVLL
-173 VYPVATMLYGR
+173 VYPFATMLYGR
-184 LIVGLEEHNDAA
+184 LIVELEARNEAA
-196 DKLRDSQQLY
+196 DELKESQQLY
-206 QALAESSTAGIGLRD
+206 EALAESSTAGIGLRD

-226 AYVNKML
+226 AYVNKMM
-233 AMMLEA
+233 ATMLEV
-239 AEPSQLIGLNYID
+239 PDPNQLLGLPYLD
-252 FVHPEDREESL
+252 FVHPEDREESR
-263 RRIRSNQI
+263 RRIEANQI

-355 NPHCVEAFGYSE
+355 NPHCVETFGYSE

-388 RSDAISSGTGVNEQ
+388 RSDAISSGAGANEQ

-434 NRDISSER
+434 NRDISAER
-442 KLQGLILRDVA
+442 KLQALILRDVA

-466 FDDLLVSVET
+466 FDDLLVSVDT

-485 GDFFDFAWSEDHKR
+485 GDFYDFIWSEDHKR

-568 SLTFA
+568 TLTFA

-580 LAESHALPRLV
+580 LTSAQALPQLV

-596 LLGILDN
+596 LLGILDD
-603 PEYTEWTVPIKA
+603 PEYTEWTVPIQA

-621 MSDGLFDVVSR
+621 MSDGLFDIVSR
-632 DADLPTADYKQAVR
+632 EMDLPSSQYSQTIR
-646 TLRDIAASPQRRD
+646 MLRDIAASPGRRD
-659 DCSAVCILIN
+659 DCSAVCIRIN

-704 APRIEIAI
+704 APKIEIAI

-729 ISLCGRRLM
+729 LCLCGRRLM
-738 VRISDGGN
+738 VRISDGGG
-746 GFDGKQRVATFRA
+746 GFDGKQRVAAFQA
-759 VDMESEFLD
+759 ADMEAEFLD
-768 RLYSE
+768 RLYAE
-773 GGRGILIMLA
+773 GGRGILIMMA
-783 WMDQVIYSRKGNEVL
+783 WMDQVIYNRKGNEVL
-798 LVKNLEPVRTEVNR
+798 LVKELGT
-812 DGDPSAKQ
+812 S
-820 RC
+820 

>member
-23 YSVSIRRWDIKTVK
+23 YSVSIRRWDIKTIK
-37 GQLIAGLLFGLV
+37 GQCVAGLLFGLV
-49 SMIGMVVPVQYS
+49 AMIGMVVPVQYS
-61 PGLIFDGRTILLG
+61 PGLIYDGRSILLG
-74 TVGLFGGGLAAAVAV
+74 MVGLFGGGLAAAVAV
-89 VMTGLLRIW
+89 VMTGLLRLW
-98 QGGVGLPMGLATILS
+98 QGGVGQWAGVATILS
-113 ASAIG
+113 SA
-118 VAFHYLRTKYAWV
+118 L
-131 TKLIPLYFFG
+131 FG
-141 LLIHAMMLACTLFL
+141 LLFRRMQIQFGWNRNNLFLYASGLVIHLSMLACMLIL
-155 PESFR
+155 PESIR
-160 WKVLADIALPVLL
+160 WKVLSDISLPVLL
-173 VYPVATMLYGR
+173 VYPFATMLYGR
-184 LIVGLEEHNDAA
+184 LIVELEARNEAA
-196 DKLRDSQQLY
+196 DELKESQQLY
-206 QALAESSTAGIGLRD
+206 EALAESSTAGIGLRD

-226 AYVNKML
+226 AYVNKMM
-233 AMMLEA
+233 ATMLEV
-239 AEPSQLIGLNYID
+239 PDPNQLLGLPYLD
-252 FVHPEDREESL
+252 FVHPEDREESR
-263 RRIRSNQI
+263 RRIEANQI

-298 ILRNDNKYI
+298 ILRNDSKYI

-388 RSDAISSGTGVNEQ
+388 RSDAISSGAGANEQ

-434 NRDISSER
+434 NRDISAER
-442 KLQGLILRDVA
+442 KLQALILRDVA

-466 FDDLLVSVET
+466 FDDLLVSVDT

-485 GDFFDFAWSEDHKR
+485 GDFYDFIWSEDHKR

-568 SLTFA
+568 TLTFA

-580 LAESHALPRLV
+580 LTSAQALPQLV

-596 LLGILDN
+596 LLGILDD
-603 PEYTEWTVPIKA
+603 PEYTEWTVPIQA

-621 MSDGLFDVVSR
+621 MSDGLFDIVSR
-632 DADLPTADYKQAVR
+632 EVDLPSGQYPQTIR
-646 TLRDIAASPQRRD
+646 MLRDIAASPGRRD
-659 DCSAVCILIN
+659 DCSAVCIRIN

-691 RIRDLLQNVSLQH
+691 RIRDLLQSVSLQH
-704 APRIEIAI
+704 APKIEIAI

-729 ISLCGRRLM
+729 LCLCGRRLM
-738 VRISDGGN
+738 VRISDGGG
-746 GFDGKQRVATFRA
+746 GFDGKQRVAAFQA
-759 VDMESEFLD
+759 ADMEAEFLD
-768 RLYSE
+768 RLYAE
-773 GGRGILIMLA
+773 GGRGILIMMA
-783 WMDQVIYSRKGNEVL
+783 WMDQVIYNRKGNEVL
-798 LVKNLEPVRTEVNR
+798 LVKELGT
-812 DGDPSAKQ
+812 S
-820 RC
+820 